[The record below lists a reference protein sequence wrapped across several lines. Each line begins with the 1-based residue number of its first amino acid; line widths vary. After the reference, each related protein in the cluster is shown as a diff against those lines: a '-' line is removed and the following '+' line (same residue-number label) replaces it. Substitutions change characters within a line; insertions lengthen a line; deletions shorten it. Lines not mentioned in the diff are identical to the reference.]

1 MGPASVATSGEFQG
15 GGPPEATSALWARLR
30 RPFDVVAM
38 VDAVLGLSP
47 NVVRQLAGT
56 MLATSTEAE
65 RLLSMMPHTL
75 RSLAMSTTSSPE
87 HCRGELR
94 GPVLWSETMSAR
106 SSSAGLQDVY

>member
-1 MGPASVATSGEFQG
+1 MSSTAEFQG
-15 GGPPEATSALWARLR
+15 AGQPDATRAPWSRLR

-56 MLATSTEAE
+56 MLATSAEAE
-65 RLLSMMPHTL
+65 TMLTEMPHTL

-87 HCRGELR
+87 QCRGELR
-94 GPVLWSETMSAR
+94 
-106 SSSAGLQDVY
+106 